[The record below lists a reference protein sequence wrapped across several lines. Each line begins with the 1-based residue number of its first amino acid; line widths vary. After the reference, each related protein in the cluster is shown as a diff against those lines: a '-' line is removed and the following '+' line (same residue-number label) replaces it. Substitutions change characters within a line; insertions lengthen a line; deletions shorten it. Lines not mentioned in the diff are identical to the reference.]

1 MSNVYRRK
9 MYVHIYVYI
18 YTHACIIYI
27 YICGIIYVHVHI
39 FQDFFKQT
47 KEFLVA
53 LLELQG
59 MIFDIHHSEGG
70 GKV

>member
-1 MSNVYRRK
+1 MLYK
-9 MYVHIYVYI
+9 
-18 YTHACIIYI
+18 
-27 YICGIIYVHVHI
+27 IYVHVHI
-39 FQDFFKQT
+39 FLDFFKQT

-59 MIFDIHHSEGG
+59 MIFNIHHSEGG